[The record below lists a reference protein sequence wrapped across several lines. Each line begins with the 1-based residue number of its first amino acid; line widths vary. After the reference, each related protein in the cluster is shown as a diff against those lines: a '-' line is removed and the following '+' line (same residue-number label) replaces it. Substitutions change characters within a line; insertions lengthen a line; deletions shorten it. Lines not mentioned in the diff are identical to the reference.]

1 MPRSKKHSEQMRAH
15 SREQILS
22 AARKLFAEKGYDG
35 CKVSDIAHQSA
46 MSQGSIYWYF
56 PSKEDLLKAV
66 LAEGFENLGDLMVEA
81 AAGSGDSI
89 EKLDD
94 LIARYIAFG
103 RDGGGSEF
111 ITVLITINAHGGA
124 ERLRLLGFDME
135 QIGYGYHQSISAII
149 AQGQAEGVF
158 INSVDPNLLAT
169 FFFSFFNGLMFTYGK
184 EWTDISE
191 GAIRD
196 AIHRLLGTVVV

>member
-1 MPRSKKHSEQMRAH
+1 MPRSKEQ
-15 SREQILS
+15 SDQIRTESIELIIA
-22 AARKLFAEKGYDG
+22 AARKLFAERGFDG
-35 CKVSDIAHQSA
+35 CKVSDIARQA
-46 MSQGSIYWYF
+46 GMSQGNIYWYF
-56 PSKEDLLKAV
+56 SSKEDLLKAV
-66 LAEGFENLGDLMVEA
+66 LAEGFENLGDLMTEA
-81 AAGSGDSI
+81 AAGSGGSI

-135 QIGYGYHQSISAII
+135 QIGYGYHQSISAIL

-158 INSVDPNLLAT
+158 IEGVDPNLLTT

-196 AIHRLLGTVVV
+196 AVHRLLGTVVV